1 MSEHLSGE
9 EVTALCIGGPHSG
22 EYATASGDTFVTHT
36 PQPGPDADGLRMIVD
51 GPPIL
56 YVRHESP
63 RFGTLWALRGMT
75 AQEIEAEYLR
85 LRALLS

>member
-1 MSEHLSGE
+1 MPDSDRNTDATT
-9 EVTALCIGGPHSG
+9 TALCVGGPYSG

-63 RFGTLWALRGMT
+63 RFGTPWALRGMT
-75 AQEIEAEYLR
+75 SQEIETE
-85 LRALLS
+85 